1 MDEAV
6 SALLVR
12 PACFRAGG
20 KPMVGELAPGMGAT
34 VGNRPAGLPA
44 LPGSGSAGRGGID
57 PGGRPTPWPP
67 APGGLAVPVGDSAVT
82 AREPVALPDSAF
94 FPVAVAVSLTS
105 SALVAAGSTA
115 ETAWSS
121 SDWLAGS
128 VPRAQDAPL
137 ACGQTVNFGAPMFL
151 AAATLAVTVTEVLA
165 PPALQTQTT
174 KPAVCP
180 AWTVAEPDSD
190 WTWTQSFG
198 SPGEADGLGLV
209 LFDGLGLGLGDEPE
223 GVGVG
228 VLIGLG
234 LGGGALVV
242 GGGAWLCG
250 TVAVG
255 EAIGPSDFGGE
266 GTVLSEIVGVGS
278 GAALPDGAVADTEG
292 LTAAARTAA
301 CGRLAQDGAAG
312 VARDAP
318 NTLELIVSRRKPAM
332 PPTAAGRTTDDAFTS
347 TPSPSWLRGP
357 QDWCSPCPSQ
367 LCPSK

>member
-6 SALLVR
+6 WALLGR
-12 PACFRAGG
+12 PDCFRAGG
-20 KPMVGELAPGMGAT
+20 KPMVGEPEPGMGAT

-44 LPGSGSAGRGGID
+44 LPSGSGSPGSGGID
-57 PGGRPTPWPP
+57 SGGMPTPWPP
-67 APGGLAVPVGDSAVT
+67 APGGFPVGDSAVT

-94 FPVAVAVSLTS
+94 FPVAVAVSLTC

-137 ACGQTVNFGAPMFL
+137 ACGHTVNFEAPMFL

-180 AWTVAEPDSD
+180 ACTVAEPDSD

-198 SPGEADGLGLV
+198 SPGVGDGLGLV
-209 LFDGLGLGLGDEPE
+209 LVDGLGLGLGLGDEPE
-223 GVGVG
+223 GVGMG
-228 VLIGLG
+228 VLIGLE
-234 LGGGALVV
+234 LDGGALVV
-242 GGGAWLCG
+242 GGGGGGAWLCV

-255 EAIGPSDFGGE
+255 EAIGPADFGGE
-266 GTVLSEIVGVGS
+266 GTVLSEIVGVGL
-278 GAALPDGAVADTEG
+278 GAELPDGAVADAEG

-301 CGRLAQDGAAG
+301 CGWRGRRRARAQLRDRGAEDIGAHREQEE
-312 VARDAP
+312 ASDAAH
-318 NTLELIVSRRKPAM
+318 RR
-332 PPTAAGRTTDDAFTS
+332 RSDD
-347 TPSPSWLRGP
+347 R
-357 QDWCSPCPSQ
+357 
-367 LCPSK
+367 